1 MENISPIEEK
11 VYIPK
16 WAAQIRKMK
25 THELHLLIKA
35 EEKKL
40 DTIEDNIKME
50 KDTFGLVHERNL
62 SMWKI
67 EDLRRKLAILLLK

>member
-1 MENISPIEEK
+1 MENMSPIEENIS
-11 VYIPK
+11 IPE
-16 WAAQIRKMK
+16 WAAQIRKIK
-25 THELHLLIKA
+25 THELHLLVKA

-62 SMWKI
+62 SMWRI